1 MTPQTSRSAC
11 GGGSGGN
18 PGGQVCST
26 EPSLGR
32 WTRTIAPT
40 PDPGAS
46 ATNEEAT
53 VTAIKQTVT
62 IQPGGRIEVVSGEL
76 PEGGQAEVIILVD
89 EARTRRRFNDGAGSG
104 QGIIHPLV
112 QAAGRSSGDE
122 RDARG
127 WQPEEQL
134 PEYPTAGFIKQTE
147 YAWDEDFFAAEDA
160 VRRYL
165 KDSHAD
171 H

>member
-1 MTPQTSRSAC
+1 
-11 GGGSGGN
+11 
-18 PGGQVCST
+18 
-26 EPSLGR
+26 
-32 WTRTIAPT
+32 
-40 PDPGAS
+40 
-46 ATNEEAT
+46 

-76 PEGGQAEVIILVD
+76 PEGRQAEVIILVD
-89 EARTRRRFNDGAGSG
+89 EARTMRRLNDGTGLG
-104 QGIIHPLV
+104 QELHPDI
-112 QAAGRSSGDE
+112 QAADRSSRDE
-122 RDARG
+122 RGARG
-127 WQPEEQL
+127 LQPEEQ
-134 PEYPTAGFIKQTE
+134 PQEYPTAGFIKQTE